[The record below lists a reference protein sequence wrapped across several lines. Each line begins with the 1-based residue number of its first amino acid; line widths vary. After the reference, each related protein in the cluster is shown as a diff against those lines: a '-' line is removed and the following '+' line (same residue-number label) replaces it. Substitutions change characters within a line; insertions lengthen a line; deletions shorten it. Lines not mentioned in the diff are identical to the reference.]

1 MRERRWLWKGKGW
14 RERATWDLEGGK
26 IEKKVLGKRDGCG
39 GCMRERQKWD
49 KEKNT
54 GGSEEAEGVRE

>member
-1 MRERRWLWKGKGW
+1 MRERRWLGKGKGW

-39 GCMRERQKWD
+39 GCMRERQMN
-49 KEKNT
+49 EGET
-54 GGSEEAEGVRE
+54 GEPGRENHSL